1 MKAKPSRV
9 DMIQD
14 TAAAA
19 EAKAAAEAYAG
30 QRADYGPPCAVKVE
44 KTLDLPA
51 NALLSKVEV
60 SIVAMPAGECS
71 WREAGE
77 TRLSEDSRKKAIIDL
92 KRMRSVSGLKAP
104 QTIDTINTWT
114 GAEFGGGA
122 LTVTKK
128 NALFPE
134 VATERLLVTF
144 ASDADIEEL
153 ADQGTIILPDAPAD
167 LVLSINDKTAWTHIG
182 PVKLSPADKQNSKV
196 LITSASFRE
205 TVDITKL
212 LQDELYAGAA
222 AIKIVLRAAMACRL
236 QLTIPSPQYLLSHD
250 VVFPAQALALEITE
264 ECRSTLSLPL
274 PAASSSW
281 LTSSISFT
289 LEGKIGRSRFF
300 PAVGPQALSLG
311 ELVLDSD
318 HALAVSL
325 TEDILKKFKTI
336 EGVRLPL
343 QVEKGGAEIT
353 AFLHQ
358 DDDGKVGDS
367 LADATF
373 KSLTIDETE
382 EETWVLL
389 ELSKPVDIKTG
400 TGLWLEINV
409 IRGKCWWQ
417 LGDNSVASDGVVT
430 LQRGIP
436 GGPFAAFS
444 LRLNGQDPKL
454 KGRLRLN
461 GQPVT
466 DGAIHAIIP
475 LDPQSDEE
483 LQGIT
488 TGSAPLDVEVE
499 FKNAIRPRN
508 RKLDVPVHF
517 HAPGTYTF
525 TKARVIYQ
533 D

>member
-1 MKAKPSRV
+1 MTFV
-9 DMIQD
+9 NDLDIQD
-14 TAAAA
+14 
-19 EAKAAAEAYAG
+19 
-30 QRADYGPPCAVKVE
+30 
-44 KTLDLPA
+44 
-51 NALLSKVEV
+51 
-60 SIVAMPAGECS
+60 
-71 WREAGE
+71 
-77 TRLSEDSRKKAIIDL
+77 
-92 KRMRSVSGLKAP
+92 
-104 QTIDTINTWT
+104 
-114 GAEFGGGA
+114 
-122 LTVTKK
+122 LTDK
-128 NALFPE
+128 
-134 VATERLLVTF
+134 
-144 ASDADIEEL
+144 
-153 ADQGTIILPDAPAD
+153 GTIILPDAPVD
-167 LVLSINDKTAWTHIG
+167 LVLSINGKTAWTHIG
-182 PVKLSPADKQNSKV
+182 PVKLSPADKQQSIGSISSSSFSESV
-196 LITSASFRE
+196 EITQ
-205 TVDITKL
+205 L
-212 LQDELYAGAA
+212 LQDEINAGAS
-222 AIKIVLRAAMACRL
+222 AIKIVLRAALSCRL
-236 QLTIPSPQYLLSHD
+236 QLTIPSPQYFLCHD

-281 LTSSISFT
+281 LTRSISFT

-300 PAVGPQALSLG
+300 PAVGPKALSLG
-311 ELVLDSD
+311 ELGLDSD
-318 HALAVSL
+318 HALAASL
-325 TEDILKKFKTI
+325 TEDILTKFKII

-358 DDDGKVGDS
+358 DDDGKVGNS
-367 LADATF
+367 LADAAF
-373 KSLTIDETE
+373 KSLTIDETQE
-382 EETWVLL
+382 EKWVLL
-389 ELSKPVDIKTG
+389 ELSKPVDIQTG
-400 TGLWLEINV
+400 TDLWLEINV

-417 LGDNSVASDGVVT
+417 LGDNSVASGGIVT

-436 GGPFAAFS
+436 GGPFSAFS

-499 FKNAIRPRN
+499 FNNATRPRN
-508 RKLDVPVHF
+508 GKLEVPVHF